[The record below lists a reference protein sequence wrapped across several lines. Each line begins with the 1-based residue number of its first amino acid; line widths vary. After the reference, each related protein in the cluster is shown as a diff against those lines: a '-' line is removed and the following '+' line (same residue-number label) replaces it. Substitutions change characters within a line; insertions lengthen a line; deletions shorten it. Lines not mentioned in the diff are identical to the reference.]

1 MLVQWLCY
9 ASAALGK
16 FKKTQKILKLKRVIN
31 PKDSRLNQNK
41 EKVVKKNSKKKE
53 EKVKQVDTIDSNLF
67 FNYNENLCPP
77 YNIILDTN
85 FINTSIQYKMDIIKG
100 CSELLLAK
108 CNIYVTD
115 CVVAEMEKLGQRYS
129 LALKLLKD
137 PRYNRLT
144 CTHKGTYA
152 DDCLVNRVTESRCY
166 IIATNDKDL
175 KLRLR
180 KIPGVPILYAKN
192 FKYKIERL
200 PDNIM
205 V

>member
-1 MLVQWLCY
+1 M
-9 ASAALGK
+9 GK
-16 FKKTQKILKLKRVIN
+16 FKKTKKILKLKRVIN
-31 PKDSRLNQNK
+31 PNDSRIKQNK
-41 EKVVKKNSKKKE
+41 EKQVKNNNNNNSNSYKDGKKI
-53 EKVKQVDTIDSNLF
+53 KQVAPIDSNLF
-67 FNYNENLCPP
+67 FNYNENLSPP

-85 FINTSIQYKMDIIKG
+85 FINSSIQYKIDIIKG

-115 CVVAEMEKLGQRYS
+115 CVVAEMEKLGQRFS

-152 DDCLVNRVTESRCY
+152 DDCIVNRVTESRCY

-175 KLRLR
+175 KIRLR

-192 FKYKIERL
+192 FKYRIERL

-205 V
+205 I